1 MKRWIVIAVAVIVI
15 VAGVIYFGP
24 LRRRQQAAAQTQL
37 QTVPAGRGN
46 LTATVG
52 ATGIVHAN
60 QSAELNWQ
68 TTGTIGEVMVSVGEA
83 VQRDQVLAALEQTS
97 LPQTVILAQADLVS
111 AQKALDELK
120 NSTLQQAQAQQALD
134 QAQKALDDARSSEL
148 AQANAQQALAAAQKA
163 VENAERLV
171 RNYQSPASQ
180 SYIDEA
186 QAQVTIAK
194 DRLDKAK
201 EKYQPYANKSEDN
214 LTRAQLL
221 SEVSKAQQQYDLAVR
236 NLNSLQ
242 GTAGASDQAVAQAN
256 LAQAQAQLAEAQ
268 REWERV
274 KDGPSPAQVSL
285 LEAQLADAQRQWER
299 VKDGPDPDDLA
310 AAEARVAAAQ
320 AALNQANLT
329 APFAGTVTEVSSKPG
344 DQAAPGVPAFRIDD
358 LSRLLVDVEV
368 SEVDINRI
376 KVGQEVSL
384 IFDAIPN
391 QEYRGIVKEV
401 APVGTTE
408 EGVVDFTVTAEL
420 SDPDEAV
427 RPGMTA
433 AANIVVDQLEDVL
446 LVPNRAVR
454 VREGSRVVYV
464 LKEGTTQ
471 PVEITLGA
479 SSDTDSQVLAGELK
493 EGDLIV
499 LNPPLEF
506 EGNGPPPFVR

>member
-1 MKRWIVIAVAVIVI
+1 
-15 VAGVIYFGP
+15 
-24 LRRRQQAAAQTQL
+24 
-37 QTVPAGRGN
+37 
-46 LTATVG
+46 
-52 ATGIVHAN
+52 VHAN

-83 VQRDQVLAALEQTS
+83 VQRDQVLATLEQTT

-111 AQKALDELK
+111 AQKALDDLK

-163 VENAERLV
+163 VENAGRLV
-171 RNYQSPASQ
+171 RDYQSPANQ

-194 DRLDKAK
+194 DQLDKAK
-201 EKYQPYANKSEDN
+201 EKYRPYANKSEDN
-214 LTRAQLL
+214 LRRAQLL
-221 SEVSKAQQQYDLAVR
+221 SEMSRAQQQYDLAVR

-256 LAQAQAQLAEAQ
+256 LAQAQAQLADAQ

-274 KDGPSPAQVSL
+274 KDGPSAAEVSV

-299 VKDGPDPDDLA
+299 VKDGPDPDDLG

-320 AALNQANLT
+320 AALNQANLI
-329 APFAGTVTEVSSKPG
+329 APFEGTVTEVSSKPG
-344 DQAAPGVPAFRIDD
+344 DQAAPGVPAFRVDD
-358 LSRLLVDVEV
+358 LSRLLVDVQV

-376 KVGQEVSL
+376 QVGQEVSMV
-384 IFDAIPN
+384 FDAINN
-391 QEYRGIVKEV
+391 QEFHGSVKEV

-408 EGVVDFTVTAEL
+408 QGVVDFTVTVEL
-420 SDPDEAV
+420 TDPGDAV

-433 AANIVVDQLEDVL
+433 AVNIIVDQLEDVL

-454 VREGSRVVYV
+454 VREGNRVVYV
-464 LKEGTTQ
+464 LKEGDLQ

-479 SSDTDSQVLAGELK
+479 SSDTDSQVLDGELN
-493 EGDLIV
+493 EGDQIV

-506 EGNGPPPFVR
+506 ESNGPPPFVR